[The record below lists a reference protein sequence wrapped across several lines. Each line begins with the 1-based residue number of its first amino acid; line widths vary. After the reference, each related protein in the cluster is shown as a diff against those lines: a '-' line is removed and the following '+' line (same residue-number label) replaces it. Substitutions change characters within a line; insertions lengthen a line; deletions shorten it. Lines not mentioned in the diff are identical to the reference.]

1 MTVLFD
7 VIIVGGGHA
16 GLEAASAA
24 ARMGSRTL
32 LLTLDTE
39 KIVTMPCNPSV
50 GGLGKGH
57 IVFEVSAFGGMMPKL
72 CSKTYLQARM
82 LNTSKGPAVQGLRL
96 QIDKY
101 AYTKLASQLVK
112 DIPNLTVMSA
122 MCSDLV
128 TKQDGD
134 IKKIVGV
141 RIAED
146 CYPGLGSGII
156 RARAVVVTTG
166 TFMNGVVHVG
176 RTRYR
181 AGRRDEEASYG
192 LSESLVRE
200 MSVTLGRLKTGTP
213 PRLARS
219 SLNFDKLVKQD
230 TPHLDYLF
238 EFDPMKVEEK
248 VPCYITQTTTE
259 THDIIAQNLH
269 LSAMYSGNI
278 KGVGPR
284 YCPSIEDKIGRFPDR
299 EGHHIFVE
307 PEGGDVDE
315 IYPAGLSTSLPLDVQ
330 EAYIHSIP
338 GFENA
343 VIKKCGYAIE
353 YDYIQP
359 KHLTHAL
366 EAKAVQGLFL
376 AGQVIGTTGYE
387 EAAGLG
393 LVAGI
398 NAHLRAHN
406 KELFIFDRNE
416 SYIGVMIDDL
426 VTLGVNEPYRMFTSR
441 AERRLLLRQDNVFVR
456 LMPHAYQLGLIDQEL
471 WVRFEKE
478 KEAIER
484 GVKLVKKG
492 GTQGALFK
500 IFYSVEFTQEIQSQA
515 YEALVGAFSAADYSI
530 EGLSGRALLSI
541 HAEIR
546 YEGYIAK
553 ERLEV
558 EKALKYQ
565 DMAIPDQLDYTKLPG
580 LTRELQQK
588 LQYHRPVTIAQ
599 AQLIQGMTPAAISIL
614 IFKIRNLSRTL
625 DKKQR
630 KIDSQQ
636 DGIGCEVDR
645 TLEEGP
651 GGC

>member
-1 MTVLFD
+1 MNKMFD
-7 VIIVGGGHA
+7 VIVVGGGHA

-24 ARMGSRTL
+24 ARMGSKTL
-32 LLTLDTE
+32 LLTLDSE

-57 IVFEVSAFGGMMPKL
+57 IVFEVSAFGGMMPQL

-101 AYTKLASQLVK
+101 AYTKLASALVRTL
-112 DIPNLTVMSA
+112 PNLTV
-122 MCSDLV
+122 LV
-128 TKQDGD
+128 GMGVQIMTQDEGAE
-134 IKKIVGV
+134 KKIIGV
-141 RIAED
+141 RTATGEELFA
-146 CYPGLGSGII
+146 P
-156 RARAVVVTTG
+156 AVVVTTG

-192 LSESLVRE
+192 ISESIAHE
-200 MSVTLGRLKTGTP
+200 MGIKLGRLKTGTP
-213 PRLARS
+213 PRLART
-219 SLNFDKLVKQD
+219 SLDFTKLVKQD

-238 EFDPMKVEEK
+238 EFDPVAVEEK
-248 VPCYITQTTTE
+248 VACYITQTTAQ
-259 THDIIAQNLH
+259 THDIIRDNLH

-284 YCPSIEDKIGRFPDR
+284 YCPSIEDKVGRFPDR
-299 EGHHIFVE
+299 DGHHVFIE
-307 PEGGDVDE
+307 PEGADVDE

-338 GFENA
+338 GLEQA

-359 KHLTHAL
+359 NHLKHTL
-366 EAKAVQGLFL
+366 EAKTVQGLFL

-398 NAHLRAHN
+398 NAHNRAH
-406 KELFIFDRNE
+406 ELPPYIFDRNE

-441 AERRLLLRQDNVFVR
+441 AERRLLLRQDNVFMR
-456 LMPHAYQLGLIDQEL
+456 LMPQAYSMGLVDDA
-471 WVRFEKE
+471 VYARFEAE
-478 KEAIER
+478 KLAIER
-484 GVKLVKKG
+484 GCALVKKN

-500 IFYSVEFTQEIQSQA
+500 ALYVVEFTAEEQA
-515 YEALVGAFSAADYSI
+515 HARTLLTAAFEQHGFELD
-530 EGLSGRALLSI
+530 GLSGRALLCI
-541 HAEIR
+541 HAEVR

-558 EKALKYQ
+558 EKAQKYQ
-565 DMAIPDQLDYTKLPG
+565 DMAIPAQLDFNDLAG

-588 LQYHRPVTIAQ
+588 LSLHRPSTVAQ
-599 AQLIQGMTPAAISIL
+599 AQLIPGMTPAAISIL
-614 IFKIRNLSRTL
+614 IFQTRNLSRTL

-630 KIDSQQ
+630 R
-636 DGIGCEVDR
+636 VDR
-645 TLEEGP
+645 ELEALELRRDQMLEEDNP
-651 GGC
+651 GC

>member
-1 MTVLFD
+1 MTFD

-24 ARMGSRTL
+24 ARMGSKTL

-72 CSKTYLQARM
+72 CTQTYLQARM

-101 AYTKLASQLVK
+101 AYTKLASTMVR
-112 DIPNLTVMSA
+112 DIPNLTVISGMGVDILTA
-122 MCSDLV
+122 SDAHDA
-128 TKQDGD
+128 TKKV
-134 IKKIVGV
+134 IGV
-141 RIAED
+141 KLATGEVINCA
-146 CYPGLGSGII
+146 
-156 RARAVVVTTG
+156 AVVVTTG
-166 TFMNGVVHVG
+166 TFMNGTVHIG
-176 RTRYR
+176 RTRYK
-181 AGRRDEEASYG
+181 AGRRGESASYG
-192 LSESLVRE
+192 LSDAIARE
-200 MSVTLGRLKTGTP
+200 MGVTIGRLKTGTP

-219 SLNFDKLVKQD
+219 SLDFSKLVKQE
-230 TPHLDYLF
+230 TPQLEYLF
-238 EFDPMKVEEK
+238 EFDPVAVEEK
-248 VPCYITQTTTE
+248 VPCYITHTTPE
-259 THDIIAQNLH
+259 THKIISENLH

-299 EGHHIFVE
+299 DGHHVFVE
-307 PEGGDVDE
+307 PEGADVDE

-343 VIKKCGYAIE
+343 VIEKCGYAIE

-359 KHLTHAL
+359 KHLTHTL

-398 NAHLRAHN
+398 NAHLRAHD
-406 KELFIFDRNE
+406 LPPFIFDRNE
-416 SYIGVMIDDL
+416 SYLGVMIDDL
-426 VTLGVNEPYRMFTSR
+426 VTLGVSEPYRMFTSR
-441 AERRLLLRQDNVFVR
+441 AERRLLLRQDNVFLR
-456 LMPHAYQLGLIDQEL
+456 LMPHARKLGLIDDQT
-471 WVRFEKE
+471 WQRFESE

-484 GVKLVKKG
+484 GVKFAKAK
-492 GTQGALFK
+492 GTQSQLFRL
-500 IFYSVEFTQEIQSQA
+500 FYSVEFTAEEQA
-515 YEALVGAFSAADYSI
+515 MAHQLLKNLFESAEYPTD
-530 EGLSGRALLSI
+530 GLTGRAILCI

-558 EKALKYQ
+558 EKSLKYQ
-565 DMAIPDQLDYTKLPG
+565 DMVIPQEFDYLALPG

-588 LQYHRPVTIAQ
+588 LHHARPVSIAQ

-614 IFKIRNLSRTL
+614 IFQVRNLSRSL

-630 KIDSQQ
+630 RIERSTIEEK
-636 DGIGCEVDR
+636 E
-645 TLEEGP
+645 LE
-651 GGC
+651 